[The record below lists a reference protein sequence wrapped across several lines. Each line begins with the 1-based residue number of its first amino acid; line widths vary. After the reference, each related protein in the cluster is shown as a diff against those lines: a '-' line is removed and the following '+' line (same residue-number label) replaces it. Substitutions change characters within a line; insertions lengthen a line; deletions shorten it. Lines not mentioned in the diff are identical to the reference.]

1 MNEGI
6 AKKRLDRERALA
18 IFYKADI
25 LEISPNE
32 VLSQEEAVSKFSA
45 ELINSFSESAEKID
59 SIIGSSAQGWA
70 IGRMPIID
78 RAILRMEIGELL
90 SSSDTPKA
98 VIISEA
104 VELASIY
111 STESSSRFINGIM
124 ASVVQELDNAGIKND
139 HAGPDSSDS
148 MAIS

>member
-25 LEISPNE
+25 LEISPIE
-32 VLSQEEAVSKFSA
+32 ALSQEQGVSKFSA
-45 ELINSFSESAEKID
+45 ELINIYSESATKID
-59 SIIGSSAQGWA
+59 SIIVSSAQGWA

-90 SSSDTPKA
+90 SSSETPKA
-98 VIISEA
+98 VVISEA

-111 STESSSRFINGIM
+111 STDSSSRFINGIM
-124 ASVVQELDNAGIKND
+124 AAVAQELENVGTIND
-139 HAGPDSSDS
+139 QGVQGGSDS
-148 MAIS
+148 MALS